1 MMFLHCAFWGLV
13 ATVVLTTLLAGSQ
26 GFGFTR
32 MNVPFLLGS
41 MLTPNRD
48 RAKLYGIGLHF
59 LNGVFF
65 AWLYLLVFQ
74 TWQGATWWKGLLVG
88 AVHGFFLLTVF
99 VTLLPSIHPRMANEQ
114 QGPTILKQIEPPG
127 FFGFHY
133 GRRTPISILIAHLI
147 FGLILGIFL
156 PHAE

>member
-1 MMFLHCAFWGLV
+1 MTLVHCAFWGLF
-13 ATVVLTTLLAGSQ
+13 ATVVLTTLLAASQ

-59 LNGVFF
+59 LNGILF
-65 AWLYLLVFQ
+65 AWLYLVAFQ
-74 TWQGATWWKGLLVG
+74 FWQGATWWKGLIFG
-88 AVHGFFLLTVF
+88 CVHGAFLLTIF

-114 QGPTILKQIEPPG
+114 QGPTVLKQLEPPG
-127 FFGFHY
+127 FLGLHY
-133 GRRTPISILIAHLI
+133 GRRTPLSIFVGHVI